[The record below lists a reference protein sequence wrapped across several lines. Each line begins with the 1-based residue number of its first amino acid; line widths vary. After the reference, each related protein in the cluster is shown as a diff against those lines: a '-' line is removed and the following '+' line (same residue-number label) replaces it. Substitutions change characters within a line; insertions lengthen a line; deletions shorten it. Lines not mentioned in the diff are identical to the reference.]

1 VKFPLS
7 TTPFLAGVHLVLLI
21 VGYIL
26 GGWLLATFNV
36 PWFIYAVTSAVT
48 FHLVRSE
55 IAAIPLASI
64 WVTFMVSIAAMAT
77 WPVHISA
84 QLWAL
89 FLLMLWILALGL
101 VFLLAFA
108 RPSIKM
114 LNLIRWHHP
123 IKLVISVWGSLVL
136 GLLIAKFI

>member
-1 VKFPLS
+1 MKFPLS
-7 TTPFLAGVHLVLLI
+7 TTPFLARIHLVLLI
-21 VGYIL
+21 FGYVL

-36 PWFIYAVTSAVT
+36 PWFIYAVTLAVT
-48 FHLVRSE
+48 FHLVKSE
-55 IAAIPLASI
+55 IAAIPLASV
-64 WVTFMVSIAAMAT
+64 WVTIMVSIAAMGI
-77 WPVHISA
+77 WPIEISA

-101 VFLLAFA
+101 VCLLAFA

-123 IKLVISVWGSLVL
+123 IKLVISVWFALAL
-136 GLLIAKFI
+136 GLSIAWVI